1 MNSHWLAPG
10 QNLPEGARPR
20 LHANAARGSA
30 DGPASGRN
38 SRMPMI
44 PKIVWR
50 GKPPVVPIGFSKA
63 YCIVD
68 CLGNSPLFQDRLKV
82 RLEEVHKKDHF
93 PGVAYILM
101 MGPPVP
107 PPANLPFPK
116 MIDGRSTGRSSVLA
130 IFLFQHMTWDIG
142 GCGCALA
149 FRCKTLGLILLTS
162 WLSQNHWLSSTF
174 IYL

>member
-1 MNSHWLAPG
+1 MNSYWSARG
-10 QNLPEGARPR
+10 QNLPEGVRPR

-30 DGPASGRN
+30 DTPASGRN
-38 SRMPMI
+38 SRMPVI

-50 GKPPVVPIGFSKA
+50 GKTSVVPIEISKA

-68 CLGNSPLFQDRLKV
+68 CLGNSPLFEDRFKV
-82 RLEEVHKKDHF
+82 RLQEVYKKDYF
-93 PGVAYILM
+93 PGIAWILV

-107 PPANLPFPK
+107 PPANFPFPV

-130 IFLFQHMTWDIG
+130 IFLVQDMTWDIG

-162 WLSQNHWLSSTF
+162 WLR
-174 IYL
+174 